1 METTTVPIIIVF
13 MDPNL
18 VPDAD
23 PNINIIRANGSTNG
37 IPSKSNRLGIL
48 KGKPT
53 IIIMI
58 LARSILLFN
67 IRPKSI
73 SGAADLFSINMKRAI
88 EIIPAIAIFEL
99 LSMGLLLLLLLLVL
113 LPISR

>member
-1 METTTVPIIIVF
+1 METTTVPIII
-13 MDPNL
+13 
-18 VPDAD
+18 DAD
-23 PNINIIRANGSTNG
+23 PNINIIRANG
-37 IPSKSNRLGIL
+37 RLGIL